1 MITGYYISINQL
13 LVCLNH
19 VSSRVPVPPDN
30 SVFLWALA
38 HNPPKI
44 PCPPKTQWRKW
55 RVGSRSRRIIKDN
68 HEGFMKIKI
77 NQIGKLT
84 TKGQG
89 LQNLSLRI
97 LFFILVFNLLP
108 ITRYSLLVTCLSAA
122 ASGGQPGQFL
132 SWGAGARALAMGK
145 AFTAIS
151 DDATATYW
159 NPAGLTQLERKEFD
173 GLYAKLW
180 YDTTYSFISYA
191 HPTTKL
197 GVFGISLASL
207 TSDKFE
213 KVSIERNADNDVVDF
228 KTLGFFKDS
237 QTAFIGSYA
246 RDISK
251 NVTFGANAK
260 YVSHAIDIYNVSFL
274 TTDVAL
280 MLKDIYP
287 KLKLA
292 INIQNLIS
300 LKLGDTDDEFPIIL
314 KLGTAYKALKD
325 KLTVALD
332 IDKGM
337 KSNMNYHLGAEYW
350 AMDYIAARFGF
361 DVGDDGIRETT
372 AGLGGKYKDYSLD
385 LAMAFHALGSSTRV
399 SASWKF
405 GRSSKTGK
413 FEEMAKYFKEGME
426 AYKIGEYLVAMDR
439 LSRAYGIDP
448 TNEDLARAIPRIQ
461 VVSGWIEAEKGT
473 TNESEAIRTG
483 IAYYIEGDVNNSVM
497 ALRHAYSLQ
506 PQHEKLRRLL
516 NDIEKEAGQVLT
528 PISGTKLTTAPAL
541 SLVEQKQE
549 KAREFFSKKQYDA
562 AINEC
567 QEILI
572 IDPKNVLALKRMG
585 SCYYQM
591 GLKDKAVATW
601 KKVLEID
608 PTDKDVLD
616 ILKMFEGENK

>member
-1 MITGYYISINQL
+1 
-13 LVCLNH
+13 
-19 VSSRVPVPPDN
+19 
-30 SVFLWALA
+30 
-38 HNPPKI
+38 
-44 PCPPKTQWRKW
+44 
-55 RVGSRSRRIIKDN
+55 
-68 HEGFMKIKI
+68 MKIKI
-77 NQIGKLT
+77 NQSDTLKV
-84 TKGQG
+84 KGQG
-89 LQNLSLRI
+89 LKLLT
-97 LFFILVFNLLP
+97 LGFFILTFNFLP
-108 ITRYSLLVTCLSAA
+108 LTCLFAA

-145 AFTAIS
+145 AFVAIA

-197 GVFGISLASL
+197 GVFGISLTSL
-207 TSDKFE
+207 SSEKFE
-213 KVSIERNADNDVVDF
+213 KVAIERNSDSDVVDF
-228 KTLGFFKDS
+228 KTLGYFKDS
-237 QTAFIGSYA
+237 QTAFSGSFA

-251 NVTFGANAK
+251 KVTFGASAK

-280 MLKDIYP
+280 LIKDMYP
-287 KLKLA
+287 KFKFA
-292 INIQNLIS
+292 VNVQNLIS
-300 LKLGDTDDEFPIIL
+300 LKLGETDDEFPIIL

-337 KSNMNYHLGAEYW
+337 RSNINYHIGAEYW
-350 AMDYIAARFGF
+350 AIDFIAARFGF
-361 DVGDDGIRETT
+361 DIGDDGIRETT
-372 AGLGGKYKDYSLD
+372 AGLGGKYKDYALD
-385 LAMAFHALGSSTRV
+385 LAMAFHDLGSSTRV

-413 FEEMAKYFKEGME
+413 FEEMARYFKEGME

-439 LSRAYGIDP
+439 LSKAYGIDP
-448 TNEDLARAIPRIQ
+448 TNDDLARAIPRIQ
-461 VVSGWIEAEKGT
+461 VVSGWVEAEKGAST
-473 TNESEAIRTG
+473 ESEAIRTG

-516 NDIEKEAGQVLT
+516 NDIEKEAGQTLT

-549 KAREFFSKKQYDA
+549 RARDFFGKKQYDA

-591 GLKDKAVATW
+591 GLKEKAITTW

-616 ILKMFEGENK
+616 ILKMFEGETK

>member
-30 SVFLWALA
+30 SVFLWALT

-68 HEGFMKIKI
+68 HEGVMKIKI

-197 GVFGISLASL
+197 GVFGISLTSL
-207 TSDKFE
+207 SSEKFE
-213 KVSIERNADNDVVDF
+213 KVAIERNSD
-228 KTLGFFKDS
+228 
-237 QTAFIGSYA
+237 
-246 RDISK
+246 
-251 NVTFGANAK
+251 
-260 YVSHAIDIYNVSFL
+260 IDIYNVSFL

-280 MLKDIYP
+280 LIKDMYP
-287 KLKLA
+287 KFKFA
-292 INIQNLIS
+292 VNVQNLIS
-300 LKLGDTDDEFPIIL
+300 LKLGETDDEFPIIL

-337 KSNMNYHLGAEYW
+337 RSNINYHIGAEYW
-350 AMDYIAARFGF
+350 AIDFIAARFGF
-361 DVGDDGIRETT
+361 DIGDDGIRETT
-372 AGLGGKYKDYSLD
+372 AGLGGKYKDYALD
-385 LAMAFHALGSSTRV
+385 LAMAFHDLGSSTRV

-413 FEEMAKYFKEGME
+413 FEEMARYFKEGME

-439 LSRAYGIDP
+439 LSKAYGIDP
-448 TNEDLARAIPRIQ
+448 TNDDLARAIPRIQ

-591 GLKDKAVATW
+591 GLKEKAITTW

-616 ILKMFEGENK
+616 ILKMFEGETK